1 MSSENVDYKKKYF
14 KYKEKYLALK
24 KLADKMD
31 ANNKEAIM
39 LGGGNEVNE
48 LEKVDVFLFKAEWC
62 GHCKAFKPTWND
74 LQNKYNKKYNFYT
87 YDNDK
92 NEKEMVEWEIR
103 GFPTIIAKKGN
114 VATEYKGPRD
124 EQSLISFFDSL

>member
-1 MSSENVDYKKKYF
+1 MSSQNIDFKKKYL

-31 ANNKEAIM
+31 ANNNVSVM
-39 LGGGNEVNE
+39 VGGGNETVD
-48 LEKVDVFLFKAEWC
+48 KVDVFLFKAEWC
-62 GHCKAFKPTWND
+62 GHCKAFKPTWEN
-74 LQNKYNKKYNFYT
+74 LQNKYNNKYNFHT

-103 GFPTIIAKKGN
+103 GFPTIIAKKGDL
-114 VATEYKGPRD
+114 ATEYRGPRD
-124 EQSLISFFDSL
+124 EESLLNFFDSL